1 MATLIHPSAVVEPG
15 AEIGQDVKIGPYAV
29 VEGPCRIGDR
39 CRIDAHAQIKKLTYM
54 GQENRVHSFACVG
67 GEPQDLKY
75 DGSDTTLEIGD
86 RNTIREFATLNRG
99 SEEKRT
105 VVGSD
110 CLFMAYSHVAHDCQL
125 GNRVI
130 LANSGTLAGHVHVG
144 SHVVIGGLSAVHQF
158 VHLGD
163 FAFVS
168 GLTGVAQDIPPFML
182 CAGGRAK
189 LRGLNLVG
197 LRRAGF
203 SNETIKTLKR
213 AYRIL
218 WCSDLG
224 RAEALS
230 RIEAELP
237 ELEPLQLL
245 TAFIRSSRRGVA
257 SGLES

>member
-1 MATLIHPSAVVEPG
+1 MASRIHSSAIVDAK
-15 AEIGQDVKIGPYAV
+15 AELGQDVEIGPYAV
-29 VEGPCRIGDR
+29 VEGPCRIGDG
-39 CRIDAHAQIKKLTYM
+39 CRIHAHAQIKKLTYM
-54 GQENRVHSFACVG
+54 GKENIVHSFACVG

-75 DGSDTTLEIGD
+75 DGSDTTLELGD

-105 VVGSD
+105 IVGSD
-110 CLFMAYSHVAHDCQL
+110 CLFMAYSHVAHDCHL
-125 GNRVI
+125 GDKVI

-144 SHVVIGGLSAVHQF
+144 SHVVIGGLAAVHQF
-158 VHLGD
+158 VHLGN
-163 FAFVS
+163 FAFVG

-182 CAGGRAK
+182 CAGSRAK

-203 SNETIKTLKR
+203 SGETITILKR

-218 WCSDLG
+218 WSSDLG

-230 RIEAELP
+230 RIEAEFLVN
-237 ELEPLQLL
+237 ESLQMLV
-245 TAFIRSSRRGVA
+245 AFVRSSRRGVA
-257 SGLES
+257 SGLEC